1 MVQAGLGDVLSQ
13 YPTLQAH
20 YDNVMQLGSVKAF
33 VEDGGK
39 AYLKVPESKVVE
51 AESEQVAV

>member
-1 MVQAGLGDVLSQ
+1 
-13 YPTLQAH
+13 
-20 YDNVMQLGSVKAF
+20 LGSVKAF

-39 AYLKVPESKVVE
+39 AYLKVPSPKVVD